1 MLILRHELRTSTT
14 TVKPMTE
21 CNLPA
26 CSNSVGL
33 QDRDDYRDN
42 KFCCIQHEIKLE
54 HLKTDAKD
62 AKRSVDA
69 SHDTEGYF

>member
-1 MLILRHELRTSTT
+1 
-14 TVKPMTE
+14 MTE

-26 CSNSVGL
+26 CSNRVGL

-42 KFCCIQHEIKLE
+42 MFCCIQHELKLE
-54 HLKTDAKD
+54 HLKADARD
-62 AKRSVDA
+62 AGDAVDA